1 MTDTQARKP
10 TGTVWD
16 VETDVIVAGA
26 GCAGLAAALGAI
38 ERGAETLILERTGGW
53 GGASVQ
59 SGGLLYLGGGT
70 ALQQACGVNDSPEA
84 MAAFL
89 RAATGPGPNIE
100 KIDIYCDRS
109 VDHFDWLVSCGV
121 PFKAELYD
129 EPGWE
134 PSGDQGLM
142 YCGGENA
149 YPFNTLSE
157 PAPRGHV
164 PQMTGKRTGVKGG
177 GWMLVH
183 HLAKMAGLR
192 GSSINYDSSIERL
205 VVDDSGIVTG
215 VIARRYGTEQAIR
228 ARRGVVLATGG
239 FVFND
244 DMLSEH
250 APHLLGRLKLGTDG
264 DDGRSIR
271 LAQGL
276 GAAVAR
282 MSSAEAAISVDPRLL
297 VRGLLVDGT
306 GQRFINE
313 DSYPG
318 RIGQKA
324 MTEHDGE
331 IFLLLDEAGY
341 DEDAA
346 RSFGLGLSWVGA
358 DAAEL
363 EAEMELP
370 KGVLQATVDVFN
382 SHAEAFGTDP
392 AFHKD
397 PKWVRPLSG
406 PIGAIDLRLGE
417 MTFATFT
424 LGGLDTTIDGEVRHV
439 DGHLI
444 EGLYAAGR
452 TTSGIPAT
460 GYVSGTSLGD
470 ATFFGRRAGAA
481 AGLR

>member
-1 MTDTQARKP
+1 MTGA
-10 TGTVWD
+10 GWD
-16 VETDVIVAGA
+16 IETDVVVAGA
-26 GCAGLAAALGAI
+26 GCAGLAAAVGAA
-38 ERGAETLILERTGGW
+38 EHGAETVVLERAGGW
-53 GGASVQ
+53 GGASAQ
-59 SGGLLYLGGGT
+59 SGGLIYLGGGT
-70 ALQQACGVNDSPEA
+70 ELQKACGVGDTPEA

-89 RAATGPGPNIE
+89 EAATGPGPNVE
-100 KIDIYCDRS
+100 KIDIYCERS

-129 EPGWE
+129 QPGWE
-134 PSGDQGLM
+134 PPGDEGLM
-142 YCGGENA
+142 FCGGENA
-149 YPFNTLSE
+149 HPFNAIAQ

-183 HLAKMAGLR
+183 HLAAEAERR
-192 GSSINYDSSIERL
+192 GVTTRYDSPLERL
-205 VVDDSGIVTG
+205 VVGDGGVEG
-215 VIARRYGTEQAIR
+215 VIVRQYGSEVAIR

-264 DDGRSIR
+264 DDGGSIR

-276 GAAVAR
+276 GAAVTR
-282 MSSAEAAISVDPRLL
+282 MGSGEAAISVDPKLL
-297 VRGLLVDGT
+297 VRGLLVDRT

-324 MTEHDGE
+324 LTEHAGE
-331 IFLLLDEAGY
+331 VFLLLDETGF

-346 RSFGLGLSWVGA
+346 RRFGLRLSWVGA

-363 EAEMELP
+363 ETEMDLP
-370 KGVLQATVDVFN
+370 SGVLQATVDVFN
-382 SHAEAFGTDP
+382 NHATATGTDP
-392 AFHKD
+392 VFHKD
-397 PKWVRPLSG
+397 PKWVRPLTG

-439 DGHLI
+439 DGHCI
-444 EGLYAAGR
+444 GGLFAAGR

-481 AGLR
+481 AARR